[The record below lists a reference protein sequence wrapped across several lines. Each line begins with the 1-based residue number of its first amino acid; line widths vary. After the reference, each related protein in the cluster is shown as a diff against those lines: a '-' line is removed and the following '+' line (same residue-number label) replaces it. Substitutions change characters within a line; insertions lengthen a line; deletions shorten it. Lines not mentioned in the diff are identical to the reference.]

1 MHSLKLAD
9 GTVIDNLKLNGNN
22 YIPKKPIDVNT
33 FKGNLDTISIID
45 DKGNI
50 EEVGDFRI
58 VFADVGGQQSFI
70 IHHKTKDEI
79 EKEKLQILVIDLDYR
94 LTLKDLG
101 L

>member
-1 MHSLKLAD
+1 MHSIKLAD
-9 GTVIDNLKLNGNN
+9 GTIIEDLELNGNN
-22 YIPKKPIDVNT
+22 YIPRESIDVNI
-33 FKGNLDTISIID
+33 FKGNLDTISVID

-50 EEVGDFRI
+50 EEVSDFRI

-70 IHHKTKDEI
+70 IYHKTKEEV
-79 EKEKLQILVIDLDYR
+79 EKEKLQTLVIDLDYR